1 MNILFIFHKPI
12 INYEGGVER
21 VTSILSDEL
30 VKRNYNIYYL
40 SINVDIRHDSLN
52 SLDRQKYIYG
62 YQNNRKNYIEAYHC
76 ILKKYNI
83 QIIICQ
89 YFDSKVQFLLRN
101 TPVEIIRIINF
112 HCCPYPTDGR
122 IRIAKKLIHSK
133 RLKDCFFK
141 YLAIAFPRVFQ
152 TIYNYKE
159 TKLYKEAISL
169 SDKVIFLSTR
179 FCETVIEHVG
189 ITIKNQIIA
198 INNPNSFELV
208 TQSLEKE
215 NIILCV
221 GRLCEYPKNI
231 QNFIDVWNILSKNNK
246 AWKAYIIGDG
256 YDRQYLEEYACH
268 NNVLNLFFLGT
279 QKDVSGYYAKAKFIC
294 MTSLAEGWGMVL
306 TEGMNYGCIPCAYG
320 SYGAVYDIIDDGVNG
335 IISQPFDS
343 KHMASRIQEV
353 IDDNDKFRKMS
364 IAARAKAKEFS
375 VSKTVDKWESLFKSI
390 SLVSR

>member
-133 RLKDCFFK
+133 RLKDCFF
-141 YLAIAFPRVFQ
+141 
-152 TIYNYKE
+152 
-159 TKLYKEAISL
+159 
-169 SDKVIFLSTR
+169 
-179 FCETVIEHVG
+179 
-189 ITIKNQIIA
+189 
-198 INNPNSFELV
+198 
-208 TQSLEKE
+208 
-215 NIILCV
+215 
-221 GRLCEYPKNI
+221 
-231 QNFIDVWNILSKNNK
+231 
-246 AWKAYIIGDG
+246 
-256 YDRQYLEEYACH
+256 
-268 NNVLNLFFLGT
+268 
-279 QKDVSGYYAKAKFIC
+279 
-294 MTSLAEGWGMVL
+294 
-306 TEGMNYGCIPCAYG
+306 
-320 SYGAVYDIIDDGVNG
+320 
-335 IISQPFDS
+335 
-343 KHMASRIQEV
+343 
-353 IDDNDKFRKMS
+353 
-364 IAARAKAKEFS
+364 
-375 VSKTVDKWESLFKSI
+375 
-390 SLVSR
+390 